1 MRPSKGSGGPA
12 SVTHRGSRVNTM
24 HNRPAWLTTTIHF
37 AIALLIGTLLGSIV
51 QTQMNLAALQQ
62 MGVDIPVMQR
72 LTTTLGDL
80 VRFAP
85 VYAALFSVGFVI
97 SQVAALWISRRLWN
111 GHHRPVLCA
120 LSAMAALW
128 ATFHIVN
135 HFAPMPTL
143 IAATRTAAGMIAMLI
158 SAGIAGVVLG
168 LLRGTRPQRAPARAA
183 NTMAVVIL
191 AAGTA
196 GLAPTT
202 EALAQPETADY
213 RIDIVAEGLEH
224 PWSLAFLP
232 DGRMLVT
239 ERPGRLRLLSA
250 EGETLNASL
259 EGVPEVFASGQSGL
273 FDVLLSPD
281 FEQDRT
287 LFLAYSCGTQAA
299 NHTCLSRARL
309 GNDGLE
315 QVEEIFRV
323 DMAKRGDAHFGGRLA
338 WLSDG
343 TLILTLGDGFDYRE
357 QAQNT
362 GNHIGTIVRLNAD
375 GSVPADNPFVDD
387 DTARPEILSYGHRNV
402 QGLVV
407 DSDDRIIMHEHGPKG
422 GDEINIIIPGGNYGW
437 PVATTGLDY
446 TGARVT
452 PFDEYPG
459 MQSPLYEW
467 TPSIAPS
474 GMTLY
479 DGALF
484 PQWQGNLLV
493 GALVDREVRRVT
505 LSDDGTQAE
514 DVEGLFGELDERIR
528 DVRTGPEGAIYLL
541 TDNPEGRV
549 LRVMPAD

>member
-1 MRPSKGSGGPA
+1 MR
-12 SVTHRGSRVNTM
+12 
-24 HNRPAWLTTTIHF
+24 NRPARLTTVIHF
-37 AIALLIGTLLGSIV
+37 AIALLVGTLLGSIV

-62 MGVDIPVMQR
+62 MGVDIPVAQR
-72 LTTTLGDL
+72 LSTTLGDL
-80 VRFAP
+80 VTFSP
-85 VYAALFSVGFVI
+85 VYAALFSVGFVV
-97 SQVAALWISRRLWN
+97 SQGVALWVSHRLWN
-111 GHHRPVLCA
+111 GRHQPVLCA
-120 LSAMAALW
+120 LLAMVALW
-128 ATFHIVN
+128 ATFHLVN

-143 IAATRTAAGMIAMLI
+143 IAATRTTAGMVAMLL
-158 SAGIAGVVLG
+158 SAAIAGVVLA
-168 LLRGTRPQRAPARAA
+168 LLRDADHRRVSSGTTS
-183 NTMAVVIL
+183 TMVVALL
-191 AAGTA
+191 AAGV
-196 GLAPTT
+196 GGMAP
-202 EALAQPETADY
+202 ASKAMAQPEAADY
-213 RIDIVAEGLEH
+213 RIETVSEGLEH

-250 EGETLNASL
+250 EGDTLTASL
-259 EGVPEVFASGQSGL
+259 EGVPNVFASGQSGL

-281 FEQDRT
+281 FAQDQT
-287 LFLAYSCGTQAA
+287 LFLAYACGTPSA

-309 GNDGLE
+309 DDAGLE

-323 DMAKRGDAHFGGRLA
+323 DMAKQGDAHFGGRLA

-362 GNHIGTIVRLNAD
+362 GNHIGAIVRLNPD
-375 GSVPADNPFVDD
+375 GSIPADNPFVND

-407 DSDDRIIMHEHGPKG
+407 DGEDRIIAHEHGPKG
-422 GDEINIIIPGGNYGW
+422 GDEINIITAGTNYGW

-452 PFDEYPG
+452 PFEEYPG

-474 GMTLY
+474 GMTRY
-479 DGALF
+479 DGELF
-484 PQWQGNLLV
+484 PQWQGDLLV
-493 GALVDREVRRVT
+493 GALASKEVRRVT
-505 LSDDGTQAE
+505 LSEDATQAE

-528 DVRTGPEGAIYLL
+528 DVRTGPEGTVYLL
-541 TDNPEGRV
+541 TDNPEGRI
-549 LRVMPAD
+549 LRVMPAE